1 MGKEAGIVLALSR
14 NAIIAIEAAVV
25 LIVAGVAVGVVLYDG
40 DKEEPAEEMPKEFT
54 VYITIDAKLF
64 IRCGDGM
71 LKDTTTVRISC
82 LGEDIVSGTWGNSAN
97 GSRRSDCS
105 EDYKI
110 TYDDIVYNR
119 VIVRDNSTLYLDGVE
134 VSCKFVIL

>member
-14 NAIIAIEAAVV
+14 NAIIAIEAVVV

-40 DKEEPAEEMPKEFT
+40 DKEEPAEEMPEEFT

-97 GSRRSDCS
+97 GSRSDGS

>member
-1 MGKEAGIVLALSR
+1 MLALSR
-14 NAIIAIEAAVV
+14 NAIIAIEAVVV
-25 LIVAGVAVGVVLYDG
+25 LIVAGIAVGVVLYDG
-40 DKEEPAEEMPKEFT
+40 EKEEPAEEMPEEFT
-54 VYITIDAKLF
+54 VYITVDSKLF

-97 GSRRSDCS
+97 GSGRSNGS
-105 EDYKI
+105 ENYKI

-134 VSCKFVIL
+134 VSCMFVIL

>member
-1 MGKEAGIVLALSR
+1 MLALSR
-14 NAIIAIEAAVV
+14 NAIIAIETAVV
-25 LIVAGVAVGVVLYDG
+25 LIVAGIAVGVVLYDG
-40 DKEEPAEEMPKEFT
+40 EKEEPAEEMPEEFT
-54 VYITIDAKLF
+54 VYITVDSKLF

-97 GSRRSDCS
+97 GSGRSNGS

>member
-1 MGKEAGIVLALSR
+1 MLALSR
-14 NAIIAIEAAVV
+14 NAIIAIEAVVV
-25 LIVAGVAVGVVLYDG
+25 LIVAGIAVGVVLYDG
-40 DKEEPAEEMPKEFT
+40 EKEEPAEEMPEEFT
-54 VYITIDAKLF
+54 VYITVDSKLF
-64 IRCGDGM
+64 IICGDGM

-97 GSRRSDCS
+97 GSGRSNGS
-105 EDYKI
+105 ENYKI

-134 VSCKFVIL
+134 VSCMFVIL

>member
-14 NAIIAIEAAVV
+14 NAIIAIETAVV

-40 DKEEPAEEMPKEFT
+40 EKEEPAEEMPEEFT
-54 VYITIDAKLF
+54 VYITVDSKLF
-64 IRCGDGM
+64 IRCEDGM

-97 GSRRSDCS
+97 GSGRSNGS

-110 TYDDIVYNR
+110 AYNDIVYNR

>member
-1 MGKEAGIVLALSR
+1 MLALSR
-14 NAIIAIEAAVV
+14 NAIIAIEAVVV
-25 LIVAGVAVGVVLYDG
+25 LIVAGIAVGVVLYDG
-40 DKEEPAEEMPKEFT
+40 DEEEEPAEEMPKEFT
-54 VYITIDAKLF
+54 VYITVDAKLF

-97 GSRRSDCS
+97 GSGRSDCS

-119 VIVRDNSTLYLDGVE
+119 GIVRDNSTLYLDGVE